1 MSGSDII
8 GRIQIIKMN
17 QNKRKFEDPTRRDWV
32 IGIGL
37 ILLFLI
43 VIGVGGFILI
53 PDHWV
58 WWLILVLGGTLL
70 LAFNQNKNYGCRCR
84 VCQGEFEIGFLTNLF
99 APHGI
104 DKVGSWLWVKCPS
117 CGTKSKVTVI
127 RKC

>member
-1 MSGSDII
+1 
-8 GRIQIIKMN
+8 MN
-17 QNKRKFEDPTRRDWV
+17 QNKREFEDPTRRDWV

-53 PDHWV
+53 PDHWG
-58 WWLILVLGGTLL
+58 WWLILVFGGTLL
-70 LAFNQNKNYGCRCR
+70 LAFNQNMNYGCRCR
-84 VCQGEFEIGFLTNLF
+84 VCQSEFEIGFLSNFF

-104 DKVGSWLWVKCPS
+104 DKVGSWLCVKCPS
-117 CGTKSKVTVI
+117 CGSKGKVTVI